1 MQLLSAIFKLIVLV
15 AIQLMIEQAPQLL
28 LGTPEITLNLSFI
41 FIINCGLLLFTSN
54 YRLFYILQ
62 YISLAIYAIVLVP
75 QLFFFNMFNFYAR
88 MNYIFLS
95 PGNFIIAFFYLV
107 IVAALIYV
115 IVYLQVRLM
124 KSMDRQIYVV
134 PIFAGILLL
143 AEWVAP
149 DIEILSARA
158 IPISNA
164 TTGKSK
170 TNSAEAESKEP
181 IVPWRKLIIN
191 YIGNNNIAQ
200 IQKDY
205 NKYAK
210 GKTSIT
216 PYQCNSSEDET
227 TASMAPSMQYLYDT
241 NAKKDFLV
249 LMESW
254 GELADPKEQ
263 EKLMRHIRN
272 LFKRQGSKLTQNY
285 TVEFGRTCFH
295 GNTSSA
301 EGREMLNMNDE
312 ESYRAFLERGVKPTH
327 NITEYKNQNGY
338 HTIAGFTAS
347 KQYGSNSS
355 NAEGFR
361 RALGFKSRFYYEE
374 LSKHYPDN
382 KENTYKAVFDE
393 NLIDSILNE
402 SKRYEKV
409 FAYALTI
416 NTHTPFR
423 FDVKNNIDGKYYYK
437 VKRELF
443 KSFKENQQAYD
454 QFYRIASIIDHT
466 FKRLAEGAATAS
478 APAPATTPDGAATT
492 PATPFDRILI
502 IGDHANPDFRTRG
515 LYNMKTVPFLI
526 IRRKNA
532 TGNNLVTMP

>member
-1 MQLLSAIFKLIVLV
+1 MQLLSAIFKLILLV
-15 AIQLMIEQAPQLL
+15 AIQLIIEQAPQLI
-28 LGTPEITLNLSFI
+28 LGHPEITINLSFI
-41 FIINCGLLLFTSN
+41 FIINCLLLLFTSQ
-54 YRLFYILQ
+54 YKWFYILQ
-62 YISLAIYAIVLVP
+62 FVSLAIYAIVLVP

-95 PGNFIIAFFYLV
+95 PGNFIIAF
-107 IVAALIYV
+107 
-115 IVYLQVRLM
+115 VYLLIAAAVISGIVWVQVKLL
-124 KSMDRQIYVV
+124 KSMRRQIYVV
-134 PIFAGILLL
+134 PLFAL
-143 AEWVAP
+143 ALIIAEFAAP
-149 DIEILSARA
+149 TAEFLSAAA
-158 IPISNA
+158 IPTKDNTPVNDQLI
-164 TTGKSK
+164 
-170 TNSAEAESKEP
+170 
-181 IVPWRKLIIN
+181 PWRKLYID
-191 YIGNNNIAQ
+191 YIGNNNIVQ

-205 NKYAK
+205 HKFSK

-216 PYQCNSSEDET
+216 PYQCNIIEDET
-227 TASMAPSMQYLYDT
+227 STTLSPTIQYLQDT
-241 NAKKDFLV
+241 NAKKDFLL

-254 GELADPKEQ
+254 GELAEPKEQ
-263 EKLMRHIRN
+263 EKLIKHIKT
-272 LFKRQGSKLTQNY
+272 LFKLQGPNLTNNY
-285 TVEFGRTCFH
+285 TLEFGRTCFH

-301 EGREMLNMNDE
+301 EGRELLNMNDE
-312 ESYRAFLERGVKPTH
+312 ESYRAFLERNVAPPH
-327 NITEYKNQNGY
+327 NITQFKNQNGY

-347 KQYGSNSS
+347 KQYGSNLS

-374 LSKHYPDN
+374 LSKHYKDN
-382 KENTYKAVFDE
+382 KENTYKSVFDE

-423 FDVKNNIDGKYYYK
+423 FDVTNNIDGKYYYK

-454 QFYRIASIIDHT
+454 QFYRIASIINHT
-466 FKRLAEGAATAS
+466 FKRVAEANQTGDASTTTAS
-478 APAPATTPDGAATT
+478 RNSTGIQAK
-492 PATPFDRILI
+492 PFDRILI

-526 IRRKNA
+526 IRRRN
-532 TGNNLVTMP
+532 

>member
-1 MQLLSAIFKLIVLV
+1 MQLLSAIVKLILLV
-15 AIQLMIEQAPQLL
+15 AIQIIIEQAPQLI
-28 LGTPEITLNLSFI
+28 LGNPEITINLSFI

-54 YRLFYILQ
+54 YRWFYILQ

-95 PGNFIIAFFYLV
+95 PGNFIIAF
-107 IVAALIYV
+107 
-115 IVYLQVRLM
+115 VYLLIATAVISGIVWVQVKLM
-124 KSMDRQIYVV
+124 KSMGRHIYVMPV
-134 PIFAGILLL
+134 FAGLLL
-143 AEWVAP
+143 LTSLILP
-149 DIEILSARA
+149 DITILSKHA
-158 IPISNA
+158 IHDKNIVNNSNEV
-164 TTGKSK
+164 S
-170 TNSAEAESKEP
+170 SQQDSW
-181 IVPWRKLIIN
+181 IYWRKLIIS
-191 YIGNNNIAQ
+191 YIGSNNIAQ

-205 NKYAK
+205 AKYSK

-216 PYQCNSSEDET
+216 PYQCNTTDDET
-227 TASMAPSMQYLYDT
+227 TASMAPTMQYLYDT

-254 GELADPKEQ
+254 GELAEPKEQ
-263 EKLMRHIRN
+263 EKLMRHIQD
-272 LFKRQGSKLTQNY
+272 LFKKHGPALTQQY
-285 TVEFGRTCFH
+285 SLEMGRTCFH

-423 FDVKNNIDGKYYYK
+423 LDVKNNIDGKYYYK
-437 VKRELF
+437 VKRDLF

-466 FKRLAEGAATAS
+466 FKRLAEGV
-478 APAPATTPDGAATT
+478 D
-492 PATPFDRILI
+492 FDRILI
-502 IGDHANPDFRTRG
+502 IGDHANPDIRTRG

-526 IRRKNA
+526 IHRKNG

>member
-1 MQLLSAIFKLIVLV
+1 MKLLSAIFKLILLV
-15 AIQLMIEQAPQLL
+15 AIQVMIEQAPQLI
-28 LGTPEITLNLSFI
+28 LGHPEVVVNLSFI
-41 FIINCGLLLFTSN
+41 FIINCVLLLFISN
-54 YRLFYILQ
+54 YRWFYILQ
-62 YISLAIYAIVLVP
+62 HISLAIYAIVLVP

-95 PGNFIIAFFYLV
+95 PGNFIIAF
-107 IVAALIYV
+107 
-115 IVYLQVRLM
+115 VYLLMVTAVITGIVWLQVKLM
-124 KSMDRQIYVV
+124 KSMGRQVYVV
-134 PIFAGILLL
+134 PVFAGLLL
-143 AEWVAP
+143 IAELFAP
-149 DIEILSARA
+149 DAEFLSARA
-158 IPISNA
+158 LHKN
-164 TTGKSK
+164 
-170 TNSAEAESKEP
+170 EFESS
-181 IVPWRKLIIN
+181 IPWRKLIIS

-210 GKTSIT
+210 GKKSIT
-216 PYQCNSSEDET
+216 PYACDMANDGL

-241 NAKKDFLV
+241 NANKDFLV

-254 GELADPKEQ
+254 GELAEPAEQ
-263 EKLMRHIRN
+263 AKLMNHIRN
-272 LFKRQGSKLTQNY
+272 LFNRHGSNLTRHY
-285 TVEFGRTCFH
+285 TLEMGRTCFH

-312 ESYRAFLERGVKPTH
+312 ESYRAFLEHGVKPTH
-327 NITEYKNQNGY
+327 NITEYKNQHGY
-338 HTIAGFTAS
+338 HTIAGFTAA

-361 RALGFKSRFYYEE
+361 RALGFKSRIYYEE
-374 LSKHYPDN
+374 LSKHYPVN

-393 NLIDSILNE
+393 NLIDSMLNE

-423 FDVKNNIDGKYYYK
+423 LDVNNNIDGRFYYK
-437 VKRELF
+437 IKGQLF

-466 FKRLAEGAATAS
+466 FKRLAEGTASQPATAS
-478 APAPATTPDGAATT
+478 ANDAATT
-492 PATPFDRILI
+492 SATPFDRILI

-515 LYNMKTVPFLI
+515 LYNMKTVPFLV
-526 IRRKNA
+526 IRRKK
-532 TGNNLVTMP
+532 

>member
-1 MQLLSAIFKLIVLV
+1 LQLLSAILKLIILV
-15 AIQLMIEQAPQLL
+15 AIQLIIEQAPQLI
-28 LGTPEITLNLSFI
+28 LGHPEITINLSFI
-41 FIINCGLLLFTSN
+41 FIINCLLLLVTSQ
-54 YRLFYILQ
+54 YKWFYILQ
-62 YISLAIYAIVLVP
+62 FISLAIYAIVLVP

-95 PGNFIIAFFYLV
+95 PGNFIIAFFYLLIAAAV
-107 IVAALIYV
+107 ISGIVWVQVKLI
-115 IVYLQVRLM
+115 
-124 KSMDRQIYVV
+124 KSMRRQIYVV
-134 PIFAGILLL
+134 PVFAL
-143 AEWVAP
+143 V
-149 DIEILSARA
+149 
-158 IPISNA
+158 
-164 TTGKSK
+164 
-170 TNSAEAESKEP
+170 
-181 IVPWRKLIIN
+181 LIIAEFLAPTAEFKSVKLYID

-205 NKYAK
+205 NKFSK
-210 GKTSIT
+210 GKTAIT
-216 PYQCNSSEDET
+216 PYQCNTTEDET
-227 TASMAPSMQYLYDT
+227 SASLSPTIQYLQDT
-241 NAKKDFLV
+241 NANKDFLL

-254 GELADPKEQ
+254 GELAEPKEQ
-263 EKLMRHIRN
+263 EKLINHIRT
-272 LFKRQGSKLTQNY
+272 LFKHHGPNLTKNY
-285 TVEFGRTCFH
+285 TLEFGRTCFH

-301 EGREMLNMNDE
+301 EGRELLNMNDE
-312 ESYRAFLERGVKPTH
+312 ESYRAFLERNVAPPH
-327 NITEYKNQNGY
+327 NITQYKNQNGY

-347 KQYGSNSS
+347 KQYGSNMS

-374 LSKHYPDN
+374 LSKHYKDN

-423 FDVKNNIDGKYYYK
+423 FDVTNNIDGKYYYK
-437 VKRELF
+437 IKRELF

-454 QFYRIASIIDHT
+454 QYYRIASIINHM
-466 FKRLAEGAATAS
+466 FKRVAEANQTGDDAASTAS
-478 APAPATTPDGAATT
+478 RNSTGTQAK
-492 PATPFDRILI
+492 PFDRILI

-526 IRRKNA
+526 IRRRN
-532 TGNNLVTMP
+532 

>member
-1 MQLLSAIFKLIVLV
+1 MQLLSAIFKLILLV
-15 AIQLMIEQAPQLL
+15 AIQLIIEQAPQLI
-28 LGTPEITLNLSFI
+28 LGHPDVVINLSFI

-54 YRLFYILQ
+54 YRWFYILQ

-95 PGNFIIAFFYLV
+95 PGNFIIAFVYLLM
-107 IVAALIYV
+107 VAAV
-115 IVYLQVRLM
+115 ISGIVWLQVKLM
-124 KSMDRQIYVV
+124 KSMGRQVYVV
-134 PIFAGILLL
+134 PVFAGLLL
-143 AEWVAP
+143 IAELFAP
-149 DIEILSARA
+149 TAEILSARA
-158 IPISNA
+158 IPISKA
-164 TTGKSK
+164 TTGK
-170 TNSAEAESKEP
+170 TANNTAEAEPKEP
-181 IVPWRKLIIN
+181 LVPWRKLIIS
-191 YIGNNNIAQ
+191 YIGNNNIEQ

-205 NKYAK
+205 AKFSK
-210 GKTSIT
+210 GKKSIT
-216 PYQCNSSEDET
+216 PYACDTANDEL
-227 TASMAPSMQYLYDT
+227 TASLAPSMQYLYDT

-254 GELADPKEQ
+254 GELAEPREQ
-263 EKLMRHIRN
+263 EKLMNHIRN
-272 LFKRQGSKLTQNY
+272 LFNRHGAALTNNY
-285 TVEFGRTCFH
+285 TLEMGRTCFH

-312 ESYRAFLERGVKPTH
+312 ESYRAFLEHGVKPTH
-327 NITEYKNQNGY
+327 NITEYKNQHGY

-374 LSKHYPDN
+374 LSQHYPDN

-423 FDVKNNIDGKYYYK
+423 FDVKNNIDGRFYYK
-437 VKRELF
+437 VKGQLF
-443 KSFKENQQAYD
+443 KSFQENQQAFD
-454 QFYRIASIIDHT
+454 QYYRIASIIDHT
-466 FKRLAEGAATAS
+466 FKRLAEAN
-478 APAPATTPDGAATT
+478 D
-492 PATPFDRILI
+492 FDRILI

-526 IRRKNA
+526 IRRKK
-532 TGNNLVTMP
+532 

>member
-1 MQLLSAIFKLIVLV
+1 MQLLSAIFKLILLV
-15 AIQLMIEQAPQLL
+15 AIQIIIEQAPQLI
-28 LGTPEITLNLSFI
+28 LGNPEITINLSFI
-41 FIINCGLLLFTSN
+41 FIINCGLLLFNSN
-54 YRLFYILQ
+54 YRWFYILQ

-95 PGNFIIAFFYLV
+95 PGNFIIAF
-107 IVAALIYV
+107 
-115 IVYLQVRLM
+115 VYLLMAAAVISGIVWVQVKLM
-124 KSMDRQIYVV
+124 KSMGRHVYVMPV
-134 PIFAGILLL
+134 FAGLLL
-143 AEWVAP
+143 IAKLVAP
-149 DIEILSARA
+149 PVTL
-158 IPISNA
+158 
-164 TTGKSK
+164 
-170 TNSAEAESKEP
+170 
-181 IVPWRKLIIN
+181 VPWRKLFIT
-191 YIGNNNIAQ
+191 YIGNNNIEQ

-205 NKYAK
+205 AKFSK

-216 PYQCNSSEDET
+216 PYQCNTTDDET
-227 TASMAPSMQYLYDT
+227 TASMAPTMQYLYDT

-263 EKLMRHIRN
+263 EKLMRHIQD
-272 LFKRQGSKLTQNY
+272 LFKKHGSALTQQY
-285 TVEFGRTCFH
+285 SLELGRTCFH

-327 NITEYKNQNGY
+327 NITDYKNQHGY

-374 LSKHYPDN
+374 LSQHYPDN

-423 FDVKNNIDGKYYYK
+423 FDVNNNIDGKYYYK

-466 FKRLAEGAATAS
+466 FKRLAEGATATAT
-478 APAPATTPDGAATT
+478 ATTSAAATT
-492 PATPFDRILI
+492 SAQAPTATPFDRILI

-526 IRRKNA
+526 IRRKNE

>member
-1 MQLLSAIFKLIVLV
+1 MQVLSAILKLILLV
-15 AIQLMIEQAPQLL
+15 VIQLVIEQAPQLI
-28 LGTPEITLNLSFI
+28 LGHPEITINLSFI
-41 FIINCGLLLFTSN
+41 FIINCLLLLFTSH
-54 YRLFYILQ
+54 YKWFYILQ
-62 YISLAIYAIVLVP
+62 FISLAIYAIVLVP

-95 PGNFIIAFFYLV
+95 PGNFIIAF
-107 IVAALIYV
+107 
-115 IVYLQVRLM
+115 VYLLIAAAVISGIVWLQVKLI
-124 KSMDRQIYVV
+124 KSMRRQIYVV
-134 PIFAGILLL
+134 PVFALMLIV
-143 AEWVAP
+143 AELVAP
-149 DIEILSARA
+149 TAEIRSARA
-158 IPISNA
+158 NPNA
-164 TTGKSK
+164 SETT
-170 TNSAEAESKEP
+170 
-181 IVPWRKLIIN
+181 VPWRKLYID
-191 YIGNNNIAQ
+191 YIGNNNIEQ

-205 NKYAK
+205 AKFSK

-216 PYQCNSSEDET
+216 PYQCNTLEDET
-227 TASMAPSMQYLYDT
+227 TTTLSPTIQYLQDT
-241 NAKKDFLV
+241 TADKDFLL

-254 GELADPKEQ
+254 GELAEPKEQ
-263 EKLMRHIRN
+263 EKLIKHIKT
-272 LFKRQGSKLTQNY
+272 LFESHGAGLTKY
-285 TVEFGRTCFH
+285 YSLEFGRTCFH

-301 EGREMLNMNDE
+301 EGRELLNMNDE
-312 ESYRAFLERGVKPTH
+312 ESYRAFLEQNVKPPH
-327 NITEYKNQNGY
+327 NITQFKNQHGY

-347 KQYGSNSS
+347 KQYGSNMS

-374 LSKHYPDN
+374 LSKHYKDN

-423 FDVKNNIDGKYYYK
+423 FDVTNNIDGKYYYK
-437 VKRELF
+437 IKRELF

-454 QFYRIASIIDHT
+454 QFYRIASIVNHT
-466 FKRLAEGAATAS
+466 FKRVAEGNN
-478 APAPATTPDGAATT
+478 
-492 PATPFDRILI
+492 FDRILI

-526 IRRKNA
+526 IRRRNGG
-532 TGNNLVTMP
+532 GNNLVTFP

>member
-1 MQLLSAIFKLIVLV
+1 MQLLSAIFKLILLI
-15 AIQLMIEQAPQLL
+15 AIQILIEQAPQLI
-28 LGTPEITLNLSFI
+28 LGNPEVVVNLSFI
-41 FIINCGLLLFTSN
+41 FIVNCGLLLFTSN
-54 YRLFYILQ
+54 YRWFYILQ
-62 YISLAIYAIVLVP
+62 YISLSIYAIVLVP

-95 PGNFIIAFFYLV
+95 PGNFIIAFVYLLM
-107 IVAALIYV
+107 VAAV
-115 IVYLQVRLM
+115 ITGIVWMQVKLM
-124 KSMDRQIYVV
+124 KSMGRQVYVV
-134 PIFAGILLL
+134 PVFAGLLL
-143 AEWVAP
+143 IVEFVAP
-149 DIEILSARA
+149 PAEFLSARA
-158 IPISNA
+158 IPISKASTN
-164 TTGKSK
+164 TKSNK
-170 TNSAEAESKEP
+170 SAEAESKEP
-181 IVPWRKLIIN
+181 FVSWRKLIVT
-191 YIGNNNIAQ
+191 YIGSNKIEL
-200 IQKDY
+200 IKKDY
-205 NKYAK
+205 TKYSK
-210 GKTSIT
+210 GKKSIT
-216 PYQCNSSEDET
+216 PYACITASDGL

-241 NAKKDFLV
+241 NAKKDFLL

-254 GELADPKEQ
+254 GELAEPAEQ
-263 EKLMRHIRN
+263 EKLMNHIRN
-272 LFKRQGSKLTQNY
+272 LFNRHGSNLTKHY
-285 TVEFGRTCFH
+285 TLEMGRTCFH

-312 ESYRAFLERGVKPTH
+312 ESYRAFLDHGVKPTH

-347 KQYGSNSS
+347 KQYGSNNS

-361 RALGFKSRFYYEE
+361 RALGFKSRIYYEE
-374 LSKHYPDN
+374 LSKHYPVN

-393 NLIDSILNE
+393 NLIDSMLNE

-423 FDVKNNIDGKYYYK
+423 LDVNNNIDGKLYYK

-466 FKRLAEGAATAS
+466 FKRLAEGTAS
-478 APAPATTPDGAATT
+478 ANDAATT
-492 PATPFDRILI
+492 SANDAATTSATPFDRILI

-515 LYNMKTVPFLI
+515 LYNMKTVPFLV
-526 IRRKNA
+526 IRRKK
-532 TGNNLVTMP
+532 

>member
-1 MQLLSAIFKLIVLV
+1 MQLLTAIFKLIVLV
-15 AIQLMIEQAPQLL
+15 AIQIIIEQAPQLI
-28 LGTPEITLNLSFI
+28 LGNPEITINLSFI

-54 YRLFYILQ
+54 YRWFYILQ

-95 PGNFIIAFFYLV
+95 PGNFIIAF
-107 IVAALIYV
+107 
-115 IVYLQVRLM
+115 VYLLIVTVVITGIVWLQVKLM
-124 KSMDRQIYVV
+124 KSMGRFVGVV
-134 PIFAGILLL
+134 PVFAGLLIICKF
-143 AEWVAP
+143 ATPA
-149 DIEILSARA
+149 ITILSKHA
-158 IPISNA
+158 IHDKNSINNSNEE
-164 TTGKSK
+164 TSQQD
-170 TNSAEAESKEP
+170 SW
-181 IVPWRKLIIN
+181 IYWRKLIIT
-191 YIGNNNIAQ
+191 YIGSNNIAQ

-205 NKYAK
+205 AKFSK

-216 PYQCNSSEDET
+216 PYACD
-227 TASMAPSMQYLYDT
+227 TATDGISASLAPSMQYLYDT
-241 NAKKDFLV
+241 NANKDFLL

-254 GELADPKEQ
+254 GELAEPREQ
-263 EKLMRHIRN
+263 EKLINHIKT
-272 LFKRQGSKLTQNY
+272 LFKQQGPKLTQNY

-312 ESYRAFLERGVKPTH
+312 ESYRAFLEHGVKPTH

-454 QFYRIASIIDHT
+454 QFYRIASIINHT
-466 FKRLAEGAATAS
+466 FKRLAEAN
-478 APAPATTPDGAATT
+478 D
-492 PATPFDRILI
+492 FDRILI

-526 IRRKNA
+526 IRRKIQG
-532 TGNNLVTMP
+532 GNNLVTMP

>member
-15 AIQLMIEQAPQLL
+15 AIQIIIEQAPQLI
-28 LGTPEITLNLSFI
+28 LGNPEITINLSFI

-54 YRLFYILQ
+54 YRWFYILQ

-95 PGNFIIAFFYLV
+95 PGNFIIAF
-107 IVAALIYV
+107 
-115 IVYLQVRLM
+115 VYLLIVTVVITGIVWLQVKLM
-124 KSMDRQIYVV
+124 KSMGRFVGVV
-134 PIFAGILLL
+134 PVFAGLLIICEF
-143 AEWVAP
+143 ATPA
-149 DIEILSARA
+149 ITILSKHA
-158 IPISNA
+158 IHDKNIVNNSNEE
-164 TTGKSK
+164 TSQQD
-170 TNSAEAESKEP
+170 SW
-181 IVPWRKLIIN
+181 IYWRKLIIT
-191 YIGNNNIAQ
+191 YIGSNNIAQ

-205 NKYAK
+205 AKFSK

-216 PYQCNSSEDET
+216 PYACD
-227 TASMAPSMQYLYDT
+227 TATDGISASLAPSMQYLYDT

-254 GELADPKEQ
+254 GELAEPREQ
-263 EKLMRHIRN
+263 EKLIHHIKT
-272 LFKRQGSKLTQNY
+272 LFKQQGPKLTQNY

-312 ESYRAFLERGVKPTH
+312 ESYRAFLEHGVKPTH

-402 SKRYEKV
+402 SQRYEKV

-454 QFYRIASIIDHT
+454 QFYRIASIINHT
-466 FKRLAEGAATAS
+466 FKRLAEAGPTGDGTAPTARRNSTPQPGAS
-478 APAPATTPDGAATT
+478 AA
-492 PATPFDRILI
+492 PFDRILI

-526 IRRKNA
+526 IRRKIQG
-532 TGNNLVTMP
+532 GNNLVTMP

>member
-1 MQLLSAIFKLIVLV
+1 MKLLSAILKLILLL
-15 AIQLMIEQAPQLL
+15 AIQILIEQAPQLI
-28 LGTPEITLNLSFI
+28 LGHPEVVVNLSFI
-41 FIINCGLLLFTSN
+41 FLINCGLLLFTSN
-54 YRLFYILQ
+54 YRWFYILQ

-95 PGNFIIAFFYLV
+95 PGNFIIAFVYLLM
-107 IVAALIYV
+107 VAALITG
-115 IVYLQVRLM
+115 IVWLQVKLM
-124 KSMDRQIYVV
+124 KSMGRQIYIV
-134 PIFAGILLL
+134 PVFAGLLL
-143 AEWVAP
+143 IAELVAP
-149 DIEILSARA
+149 PAEFLSARA
-158 IPISNA
+158 IPISKAN
-164 TTGKSK
+164 TGSRA
-170 TNSAEAESKEP
+170 TNSAEDETKEP
-181 IVPWRKLIIN
+181 LVPWRKLIID
-191 YIGNNNIAQ
+191 YIGNNNIEQ

-205 NKYAK
+205 AKFSK
-210 GKTSIT
+210 GKKSIT
-216 PYQCNSSEDET
+216 PYACDAANDEL

-241 NAKKDFLV
+241 NAKKDFLL

-254 GELADPKEQ
+254 GELGEPREQ
-263 EKLMRHIRN
+263 EKLMKHIRN
-272 LFKRQGSKLTQNY
+272 LFNRHGSALTNNY
-285 TVEFGRTCFH
+285 TLEMGRTCFH

-312 ESYRAFLERGVKPTH
+312 ESYRAFLEHGVKPTH
-327 NITEYKNQNGY
+327 NITEYKNQHGY
-338 HTIAGFTAS
+338 HTIAGFTAA

-423 FDVKNNIDGKYYYK
+423 LDVNNNIDGRFYYK
-437 VKRELF
+437 VKGQLF

-466 FKRLAEGAATAS
+466 FKRLAEGAANITAS
-478 APAPATTPDGAATT
+478 ATTAGQPATT
-492 PATPFDRILI
+492 ATPFDRVLI

-515 LYNMKTVPFLI
+515 LYNMKTVPFLV
-526 IRRKNA
+526 IRRKK
-532 TGNNLVTMP
+532 

>member
-1 MQLLSAIFKLIVLV
+1 MQLLSAIFKLIILI
-15 AIQLMIEQAPQLL
+15 AIQILIEQAPQLI
-28 LGTPEITLNLSFI
+28 LGHPEVVVNLSFI

-54 YRLFYILQ
+54 YRWFYILQ

-95 PGNFIIAFFYLV
+95 PGNFIIAFVYLL
-107 IVAALIYV
+107 IVAALITG
-115 IVYLQVRLM
+115 IVWLQVKLM
-124 KSMDRQIYVV
+124 KSMGRQVYVV
-134 PIFAGILLL
+134 PVFAGLLL
-143 AEWVAP
+143 IAEFVAP
-149 DIEILSARA
+149 PAEFLSARA
-158 IPISNA
+158 IPLSKSNTSSSA
-164 TTGKSK
+164 TKKSSDADAAS
-170 TNSAEAESKEP
+170 NEP
-181 IVPWRKLIIN
+181 FVPWRKLIIS

-200 IQKDY
+200 IKSDY
-205 NKYAK
+205 NKYTN
-210 GKTSIT
+210 GKKSIT
-216 PYQCNSSEDET
+216 PYACDAANDGL

-241 NAKKDFLV
+241 SAKKDFLV

-254 GELADPKEQ
+254 GELAEPQEQ
-263 EKLMRHIRN
+263 EKLMNHIRN
-272 LFKRQGSKLTQNY
+272 LFNRHGSNLTKHY
-285 TVEFGRTCFH
+285 TLEMGRTCFH

-312 ESYRAFLERGVKPTH
+312 ESYRAFLDHGVKPTH
-327 NITEYKNQNGY
+327 NITEYKNQHGY
-338 HTIAGFTAS
+338 HTIAGFTAA

-402 SKRYEKV
+402 SKRYDKV

-423 FDVKNNIDGKYYYK
+423 LDVNNNIDGRFYYK
-437 VKRELF
+437 VKGELF
-443 KSFKENQQAYD
+443 KSFKENQQAFD

-466 FKRLAEGAATAS
+466 FKRLAEGATTASKPTATA
-478 APAPATTPDGAATT
+478 AGP
-492 PATPFDRILI
+492 TPFDRILI

-515 LYNMKTVPFLI
+515 LYNMKTVPFLV
-526 IRRKNA
+526 IRRKK
-532 TGNNLVTMP
+532 

>member
-1 MQLLSAIFKLIVLV
+1 LQLLSAILKLILLV
-15 AIQLMIEQAPQLL
+15 AIQLIIEQAPQLI
-28 LGTPEITLNLSFI
+28 LGHPEVTINLSFI
-41 FIINCGLLLFTSN
+41 FIINCLLLLFTSQ
-54 YRLFYILQ
+54 YKWFYILQ
-62 YISLAIYAIVLVP
+62 FISLAIYAIVLVP

-95 PGNFIIAFFYLV
+95 PSNFIIAFIYLLIAAAAISG
-107 IVAALIYV
+107 IVWV
-115 IVYLQVRLM
+115 QVKLL
-124 KSMDRQIYVV
+124 KSMRRQIYVV
-134 PIFAGILLL
+134 PVFAMALII
-143 AEWVAP
+143 AEFVAP
-149 DIEILSARA
+149 TAEILSERA
-158 IPISNA
+158 IPLTAKQSA
-164 TTGKSK
+164 T
-170 TNSAEAESKEP
+170 ESTEQANDEP
-181 IVPWRKLIIN
+181 LIPWRKLYID

-205 NKYAK
+205 QKFSK

-216 PYQCNSSEDET
+216 PYQCNTTEDET
-227 TASMAPSMQYLYDT
+227 NTSLAPTIQYLQDT
-241 NAKKDFLV
+241 NAKKDFLL

-254 GELADPKEQ
+254 GELAEPKEQ
-263 EKLMRHIRN
+263 EKLINHIKT
-272 LFKRQGSKLTQNY
+272 LFKQQGPNLTNNY
-285 TVEFGRTCFH
+285 TLEFGRTCFH

-301 EGREMLNMNDE
+301 EGRELLNMNDE
-312 ESYRAFLERGVKPTH
+312 ESYRAFLERNVAPPH
-327 NITEYKNQNGY
+327 NITQFKNQNGY

-347 KQYGSNSS
+347 KQYGSNMS

-374 LSKHYPDN
+374 LSKHYKDN
-382 KENTYKAVFDE
+382 KENTYKAVYDE

-423 FDVKNNIDGKYYYK
+423 FDVTNNIDGKYYYK
-437 VKRELF
+437 IKRELF

-454 QFYRIASIIDHT
+454 QFYRIASIINHT
-466 FKRLAEGAATAS
+466 FKRVAEANQTGYAS
-478 APAPATTPDGAATT
+478 APTASRNSTGTQAK
-492 PATPFDRILI
+492 PFDRILI

-526 IRRKNA
+526 IRRRN
-532 TGNNLVTMP
+532 

>member
-1 MQLLSAIFKLIVLV
+1 MQLLSAILKLILLI
-15 AIQLMIEQAPQLL
+15 AIQLIIEQAPQLI
-28 LGTPEITLNLSFI
+28 LGHPEITINLSFI
-41 FIINCGLLLFTSN
+41 FIINCLLLLFTSH
-54 YRLFYILQ
+54 YKWFYILQ

-95 PGNFIIAFFYLV
+95 PGNFIIAF
-107 IVAALIYV
+107 
-115 IVYLQVRLM
+115 VYLLIAAAVISGIVWVQIKLI
-124 KSMDRQIYVV
+124 KSMRRQIYVV
-134 PIFAGILLL
+134 PVFAIALLIT
-143 AEWVAP
+143 EFVAP
-149 DIEILSARA
+149 TAEMLSARA
-158 IPISNA
+158 IPVSKSASGSSASVSA
-164 TTGKSK
+164 T
-170 TNSAEAESKEP
+170 EP
-181 IVPWRKLIIN
+181 IVPWRKLYID
-191 YIGNNNIAQ
+191 YIGNNNIEQ

-205 NKYAK
+205 SKFSK

-216 PYQCNSSEDET
+216 PYQCNTTEDET
-227 TASMAPSMQYLYDT
+227 ATSLAPTIQYLQDT
-241 NAKKDFLV
+241 NANKDFLL

-254 GELADPKEQ
+254 GELAEPKEQ
-263 EKLMRHIRN
+263 EKLINHIRN
-272 LFKRQGSKLTQNY
+272 LFESHGAGLTKY
-285 TVEFGRTCFH
+285 YSLEFGRTCFH

-301 EGREMLNMNDE
+301 EGRELLNMNDE
-312 ESYRAFLERGVKPTH
+312 ESYRAFLERNVAPPH
-327 NITEYKNQNGY
+327 NITQFKNQNGY

-347 KQYGSNSS
+347 KQYGSNMS

-374 LSKHYPDN
+374 LSKYYKDN

-423 FDVKNNIDGKYYYK
+423 FDVTNNIDGKYYYK
-437 VKRELF
+437 IKRELF

-454 QFYRIASIIDHT
+454 QFYRIASIINHT
-466 FKRLAEGAATAS
+466 FTRVAES
-478 APAPATTPDGAATT
+478 KD
-492 PATPFDRILI
+492 FDRILI

-526 IRRKNA
+526 IRRRKE
-532 TGNNLVTMP
+532 

>member
-1 MQLLSAIFKLIVLV
+1 MQLLSAILKLILLV
-15 AIQLMIEQAPQLL
+15 AIQLIIEQAPQLI
-28 LGTPEITLNLSFI
+28 LGHPEVTINLSFI
-41 FIINCGLLLFTSN
+41 FIINCLLLLFTSH
-54 YRLFYILQ
+54 YKWFYILQ
-62 YISLAIYAIVLVP
+62 FISLAIYAIVLVP

-95 PGNFIIAFFYLV
+95 PGNFIIAFFYLLIAAAAISG
-107 IVAALIYV
+107 IVWIQVKLI
-115 IVYLQVRLM
+115 
-124 KSMDRQIYVV
+124 KSMRRQIYVV
-134 PIFAGILLL
+134 PVFAL
-143 AEWVAP
+143 ALIIAEFAVP
-149 DIEILSARA
+149 TVEFLSAAA
-158 IPISNA
+158 IPTKDN
-164 TTGKSK
+164 TPV
-170 TNSAEAESKEP
+170 NNQL
-181 IVPWRKLIIN
+181 VPWRKLYID
-191 YIGNNNIAQ
+191 YIGNNNIEQ

-205 NKYAK
+205 NKFSK

-216 PYQCNSSEDET
+216 PYQCNTTDDET
-227 TASMAPSMQYLYDT
+227 TTTLAPTIQYLQDT
-241 NAKKDFLV
+241 NANKDFLL

-254 GELADPKEQ
+254 GELAEPKEQ
-263 EKLMRHIRN
+263 EKLINHIRN
-272 LFKRQGSKLTQNY
+272 LFESHGAGLTKY
-285 TVEFGRTCFH
+285 YSLDFGRTCFH

-301 EGREMLNMNDE
+301 EGRELLNMNDE
-312 ESYRAFLERGVKPTH
+312 ESYRAFLERNVAPPH
-327 NITEYKNQNGY
+327 NITQFKNQNGY

-347 KQYGSNSS
+347 KQYGSNMS

-374 LSKHYPDN
+374 LSKHYKDN

-423 FDVKNNIDGKYYYK
+423 FDVTNNIDGKYYYK
-437 VKRELF
+437 IKRELF

-454 QFYRIASIIDHT
+454 QYYRIASIINHT
-466 FKRLAEGAATAS
+466 FKRVAEANQIGDASTTTASRNSAQYLGAA
-478 APAPATTPDGAATT
+478 PQQKPK
-492 PATPFDRILI
+492 PFDRILI

-526 IRRKNA
+526 IRRRK
-532 TGNNLVTMP
+532 

>member
-1 MQLLSAIFKLIVLV
+1 MQHLSAIFKLIVLV
-15 AIQLMIEQAPQLL
+15 AIQIIIEQAPQLL
-28 LGTPEITLNLSFI
+28 LGNPEINVNLSFI
-41 FIINCGLLLFTSN
+41 FVLNCALLLITIN
-54 YRLFYILQ
+54 YRWFYILQ

-95 PGNFIIAFFYLV
+95 PGNFIIAFIYLV

-134 PIFAGILLL
+134 PIFAGLLLL
-143 AEWVAP
+143 AEWFAP
-149 DIEILSARA
+149 NAEILSARA
-158 IPISNA
+158 LHKTENSSTSSESYSNA
-164 TTGKSK
+164 
-170 TNSAEAESKEP
+170 AFL
-181 IVPWRKLIIN
+181 PWRKLIIN
-191 YIGNNNIAQ
+191 YIGNNNIEQ

-210 GKTSIT
+210 GKKSIT
-216 PYQCNSSEDET
+216 PYACDTANDGL
-227 TASMAPSMQYLYDT
+227 TASMAPSIQYLYDT

-254 GELADPKEQ
+254 GELAEPKEQ
-263 EKLMRHIRN
+263 EKLITHIKT
-272 LFKRQGSKLTQNY
+272 LFKQHGPKLTQNY

-312 ESYRAFLERGVKPTH
+312 ESYRAFLEHGVKPTH

-423 FDVKNNIDGKYYYK
+423 FDVKNNIDGRFYYR
-437 VKRELF
+437 VKGQLF
-443 KSFKENQQAYD
+443 KSFQENQQAFD
-454 QFYRIASIIDHT
+454 QFYRIASIINHT
-466 FKRLAEGAATAS
+466 FKRLAEAVPTGDGTAPTAA
-478 APAPATTPDGAATT
+478 
-492 PATPFDRILI
+492 PFDRILI

-515 LYNMKTVPFLI
+515 LYNMKTVPFLV
-526 IRRKNA
+526 IRRKK
-532 TGNNLVTMP
+532 

>member
-1 MQLLSAIFKLIVLV
+1 MQLLSAILKLILLV
-15 AIQLMIEQAPQLL
+15 AIQLMIEQAPQLI
-28 LGTPEITLNLSFI
+28 LGHPEITINLSFI

-54 YRLFYILQ
+54 FRWFYILQ
-62 YISLAIYAIVLVP
+62 FISLAIYAIVLVP

-95 PGNFIIAFFYLV
+95 PGNFLIAFVYLV
-107 IVAALIYV
+107 IAAAVISGIVWVQVKLI
-115 IVYLQVRLM
+115 
-124 KSMDRQIYVV
+124 KSMRRQIYVV
-134 PIFAGILLL
+134 PVFAIMLLI
-143 AEWVAP
+143 AEFVAP
-149 DIEILSARA
+149 TAEFLSASA
-158 IPISNA
+158 IPTKDN
-164 TTGKSK
+164 TTI
-170 TNSAEAESKEP
+170 NNQF
-181 IVPWRKLIIN
+181 IPWRKLYIT

-205 NKYAK
+205 AKFSK

-216 PYQCNSSEDET
+216 PYQCNTTEDET
-227 TASMAPSMQYLYDT
+227 TTTLSPTIQYLQDT
-241 NAKKDFLV
+241 TADKDFFL

-254 GELADPKEQ
+254 GELAEPKEQ
-263 EKLMRHIRN
+263 EKLINHIKT
-272 LFKRQGSKLTQNY
+272 LFKQQGPNLTNNY
-285 TVEFGRTCFH
+285 TLEFGRTCFH

-301 EGREMLNMNDE
+301 EGRELLNMNDE
-312 ESYRAFLERGVKPTH
+312 ESYRAFLERNVKPPH
-327 NITEYKNQNGY
+327 NITEFKNQNGY

-347 KQYGSNSS
+347 KQYGSNMS

-374 LSKHYPDN
+374 LSKHYKDN
-382 KENTYKAVFDE
+382 KENTYQAVFDE

-423 FDVKNNIDGKYYYK
+423 FDVKNNIDGKHYYK
-437 VKRELF
+437 IKRELF

-454 QFYRIASIIDHT
+454 QFYRIASIIKHT
-466 FKRLAEGAATAS
+466 FKRIAEANQTVDAEAFTASRNSAQHSGAA
-478 APAPATTPDGAATT
+478 PQQKPK
-492 PATPFDRILI
+492 PFDRILI

-515 LYNMKTVPFLI
+515 LYNMKTVPYLI
-526 IRRKNA
+526 IRRKK
-532 TGNNLVTMP
+532 

>member
-1 MQLLSAIFKLIVLV
+1 MQLLSAILKLIILV
-15 AIQLMIEQAPQLL
+15 AIQLIIEQAPQLI
-28 LGTPEITLNLSFI
+28 LGHPEITINLSFI
-41 FIINCGLLLFTSN
+41 FIINCLLLLVTSQ
-54 YRLFYILQ
+54 YKWFYILQ
-62 YISLAIYAIVLVP
+62 FISLAIYAIVLVP

-95 PGNFIIAFFYLV
+95 PGNFIIAFFYLLIAAAV
-107 IVAALIYV
+107 ISGIVWVQVKLI
-115 IVYLQVRLM
+115 
-124 KSMDRQIYVV
+124 KSMRRQIYVV
-134 PIFAGILLL
+134 PVFAL
-143 AEWVAP
+143 V
-149 DIEILSARA
+149 
-158 IPISNA
+158 
-164 TTGKSK
+164 
-170 TNSAEAESKEP
+170 
-181 IVPWRKLIIN
+181 LIIAEFLAPTAEFKSVKLYID

-205 NKYAK
+205 NKFSK
-210 GKTSIT
+210 GKTAIT
-216 PYQCNSSEDET
+216 PYQCNTTEDET
-227 TASMAPSMQYLYDT
+227 SASLSPTIQYLQDT
-241 NAKKDFLV
+241 NANKDFLL

-254 GELADPKEQ
+254 GELAEPKEQ
-263 EKLMRHIRN
+263 EKLINHIRT
-272 LFKRQGSKLTQNY
+272 LFKHHGPNLTKNY
-285 TVEFGRTCFH
+285 TLEFGRTCFH

-301 EGREMLNMNDE
+301 EGRELLNMNDE
-312 ESYRAFLERGVKPTH
+312 ESYRAFLERNVAPPH
-327 NITEYKNQNGY
+327 NITQYKNQNGY

-347 KQYGSNSS
+347 KQYGSNMS

-374 LSKHYPDN
+374 LSKHYKDN

-423 FDVKNNIDGKYYYK
+423 FDVTNNIDGKYYYK
-437 VKRELF
+437 IKRELF

-454 QFYRIASIIDHT
+454 QYYRIASIINHM
-466 FKRLAEGAATAS
+466 FKRVAEANQTGDDAASTAS
-478 APAPATTPDGAATT
+478 RNSTGTQAK
-492 PATPFDRILI
+492 PFDRILI

-526 IRRKNA
+526 IRRRN
-532 TGNNLVTMP
+532 

>member
-1 MQLLSAIFKLIVLV
+1 MQLLSAILKLIVLV
-15 AIQLMIEQAPQLL
+15 AIQLLIEQGPQLI
-28 LGTPEITLNLSFI
+28 LGNPEITINLSFI
-41 FIINCGLLLFTSN
+41 FIINCLLLLFTSN
-54 YRLFYILQ
+54 YRWFYILQ
-62 YISLAIYAIVLVP
+62 FFSLAIYAIVLVP

-95 PGNFIIAFFYLV
+95 PGNFIIAF
-107 IVAALIYV
+107 
-115 IVYLQVRLM
+115 VYLLIAAAAIAGVAWLQVKLI
-124 KSMDRQIYVV
+124 KSMRRQIYVV
-134 PIFAGILLL
+134 PLFAIALLI
-143 AEWVAP
+143 AEIAAP
-149 DIEILSARA
+149 TAEF
-158 IPISNA
+158 
-164 TTGKSK
+164 KS
-170 TNSAEAESKEP
+170 
-181 IVPWRKLIIN
+181 VKLYID

-205 NKYAK
+205 AKFSK

-216 PYQCNSSEDET
+216 PYQCNSTDDET
-227 TASMAPSMQYLYDT
+227 TTTLSPTIQYLQDT
-241 NAKKDFLV
+241 NANKDFLL

-254 GELADPKEQ
+254 GELAEPKEQ
-263 EKLMRHIRN
+263 EKLINHIKT
-272 LFKRQGSKLTQNY
+272 LFKQQGPNLTNNY
-285 TVEFGRTCFH
+285 TLEFGRTCFH

-301 EGREMLNMNDE
+301 EGRELLNMNDE
-312 ESYRAFLERGVKPTH
+312 ESYRAFLERNVAPPH
-327 NITEYKNQNGY
+327 NITQFKNQNGY

-347 KQYGSNSS
+347 KQYGSNMS

-374 LSKHYPDN
+374 LSKHYKDN
-382 KENTYKAVFDE
+382 KENTYQAVFDE

-423 FDVKNNIDGKYYYK
+423 FDVTNNIDGKYYYK
-437 VKRELF
+437 IKRNLF

-454 QFYRIASIIDHT
+454 QFYRIASIINHT
-466 FKRLAEGAATAS
+466 FKRVAEANQTGDAAAITAS
-478 APAPATTPDGAATT
+478 RNSAVTQAK
-492 PATPFDRILI
+492 PFDRILI

-526 IRRKNA
+526 IRRRK
-532 TGNNLVTMP
+532 

>member
-1 MQLLSAIFKLIVLV
+1 MQLLSAIFKLILLV
-15 AIQLMIEQAPQLL
+15 AIQIIIEQAPQLI
-28 LGTPEITLNLSFI
+28 LGHPEITINLSFI

-54 YRLFYILQ
+54 YRWFYILQ

-95 PGNFIIAFFYLV
+95 PGNFIIAF
-107 IVAALIYV
+107 
-115 IVYLQVRLM
+115 VYLLIATAVISGIVWVQVKLM
-124 KSMDRQIYVV
+124 KSMGRHIYVMPV
-134 PIFAGILLL
+134 FAGLLL
-143 AEWVAP
+143 IAKFVAP
-149 DIEILSARA
+149 TAEFLSARA
-158 IPISNA
+158 IPLSAKKSDAISNA
-164 TTGKSK
+164 ASK
-170 TNSAEAESKEP
+170 DTEPGEP
-181 IVPWRKLIIN
+181 IVPWRKLYID
-191 YIGNNNIAQ
+191 YIGNNNIEQ

-205 NKYAK
+205 NKYSK

-227 TASMAPSMQYLYDT
+227 TASMAPTMQYLYDT

-254 GELADPKEQ
+254 GELAEPKEQ
-263 EKLMRHIRN
+263 EKLIRHIRN
-272 LFKRQGSKLTQNY
+272 LFKRHGSTLSDHY
-285 TVEFGRTCFH
+285 SLEFGRTCFH

-327 NITEYKNQNGY
+327 NITAYKNQHGY

-374 LSKHYPDN
+374 LSQHYPDN

-423 FDVKNNIDGKYYYK
+423 FDVNNNIDGKYYYK

-466 FKRLAEGAATAS
+466 FKRLAEGAATTS
-478 APAPATTPDGAATT
+478 APAPTASGKTA
-492 PATPFDRILI
+492 ATPFDRILI
-502 IGDHANPDFRTRG
+502 IGDHANPDIRTRG

-526 IRRKNA
+526 IRRKNSG
-532 TGNNLVTMP
+532 GNNLVTMP

>member
-1 MQLLSAIFKLIVLV
+1 MQVLSAIFKLILLL
-15 AIQLMIEQAPQLL
+15 AIQILIEQAPQLI
-28 LGTPEITLNLSFI
+28 LGHPEVVVNLSFI

-54 YRLFYILQ
+54 YRWFYILQ

-95 PGNFIIAFFYLV
+95 PGNFIIAFVYLLM
-107 IVAALIYV
+107 VAALITG
-115 IVYLQVRLM
+115 IVWLQVKLM
-124 KSMDRQIYVV
+124 KSMGRQVYVV
-134 PIFAGILLL
+134 PVFAGLLL
-143 AEWVAP
+143 IAEFVAP
-149 DIEILSARA
+149 PAEFLSAR
-158 IPISNA
+158 
-164 TTGKSK
+164 
-170 TNSAEAESKEP
+170 
-181 IVPWRKLIIN
+181 VWRKLIIS

-210 GKTSIT
+210 GKKSIT
-216 PYQCNSSEDET
+216 PYACDTASDGL

-254 GELADPKEQ
+254 GELAEPREQ
-263 EKLMRHIRN
+263 EKLMNHIRN
-272 LFKRQGSKLTQNY
+272 LFNRHGAALTSNY
-285 TVEFGRTCFH
+285 TLEMGRTCFH

-312 ESYRAFLERGVKPTH
+312 ESYRAFLEHGVKPTH
-327 NITEYKNQNGY
+327 NITEYKNQHGY
-338 HTIAGFTAS
+338 HTIAGFTAA

-393 NLIDSILNE
+393 NMIDSILNE

-423 FDVKNNIDGKYYYK
+423 LDVNNNIDGRFYYK
-437 VKRELF
+437 VKGQLF
-443 KSFKENQQAYD
+443 KSFKENQQAFD

-466 FKRLAEGAATAS
+466 FKRLAESTPS
-478 APAPATTPDGAATT
+478 QPATVSANATT
-492 PATPFDRILI
+492 AATPFDRILI

-526 IRRKNA
+526 IRRKK
-532 TGNNLVTMP
+532 

>member
-1 MQLLSAIFKLIVLV
+1 MQLLSAIFKLILLV
-15 AIQLMIEQAPQLL
+15 AIQFIIEQAPQLI
-28 LGTPEITLNLSFI
+28 LGNPEITINLSFI

-54 YRLFYILQ
+54 YRWFYILQ

-95 PGNFIIAFFYLV
+95 PGNFIIAFFYLLIAAAV
-107 IVAALIYV
+107 IWG
-115 IVYLQVRLM
+115 IVWVQVKLM
-124 KSMDRQIYVV
+124 KSMRRQIYVV
-134 PIFAGILLL
+134 PVFAGLLL
-143 AEWVAP
+143 IAKLVAP
-149 DIEILSARA
+149 PAEFLSARA

-170 TNSAEAESKEP
+170 PNSAEAESKEP
-181 IVPWRKLIIN
+181 LVPWRKLFIT
-191 YIGNNNIAQ
+191 YIGNNNIEQ

-205 NKYAK
+205 AKFSK

-216 PYQCNSSEDET
+216 PYQCNTTDDET
-227 TASMAPSMQYLYDT
+227 TASMAPTMQYLYDT
-241 NAKKDFLV
+241 NTKKDFLV

-254 GELADPKEQ
+254 GELAEPKEQ
-263 EKLMRHIRN
+263 EKLLRHIQD
-272 LFKRQGSKLTQNY
+272 LFKKHGPALTQQY
-285 TVEFGRTCFH
+285 SLEMGRTCFH

-312 ESYRAFLERGVKPTH
+312 ESYRAFLEQGVKPTH

-338 HTIAGFTAS
+338 HTIAGFTAA

-374 LSKHYPDN
+374 LSKHYPVN

-423 FDVKNNIDGKYYYK
+423 LDVNNNIDGKFYYK

-466 FKRLAEGAATAS
+466 FKRLAEGATTAS
-478 APAPATTPDGAATT
+478 ANAAAKTT
-492 PATPFDRILI
+492 ATPFDRILF

-515 LYNMKTVPFLI
+515 LYNMKTVPFLV
-526 IRRKNA
+526 IRRKK
-532 TGNNLVTMP
+532 

>member
-1 MQLLSAIFKLIVLV
+1 MQLLSAILKLILLV
-15 AIQLMIEQAPQLL
+15 VIQLIIEQAPQLI
-28 LGTPEITLNLSFI
+28 LGHPEVTINLSFI
-41 FIINCGLLLFTSN
+41 FIINCLLLFFTSH
-54 YRLFYILQ
+54 YKWFYILQ
-62 YISLAIYAIVLVP
+62 FISLAIYAIVLVP

-95 PGNFIIAFFYLV
+95 PGNFIIAFIYLLIAAAAISG
-107 IVAALIYV
+107 IVWVQVKLI
-115 IVYLQVRLM
+115 
-124 KSMDRQIYVV
+124 KSMRRQIYVV
-134 PIFAGILLL
+134 PVFAL
-143 AEWVAP
+143 ALIIAEFAAP
-149 DIEILSARA
+149 TAEF
-158 IPISNA
+158 
-164 TTGKSK
+164 KS
-170 TNSAEAESKEP
+170 
-181 IVPWRKLIIN
+181 RKLYIS

-205 NKYAK
+205 AKFSK
-210 GKTSIT
+210 GKTAIT
-216 PYQCNSSEDET
+216 PYQCNTKEDET
-227 TASMAPSMQYLYDT
+227 SASLSPTIQYLQDT
-241 NAKKDFLV
+241 NANKDFLL

-254 GELADPKEQ
+254 GELAEPKEQ
-263 EKLMRHIRN
+263 EKLSNHIRT
-272 LFKRQGSKLTQNY
+272 LFKQHGPNLTKNY
-285 TVEFGRTCFH
+285 SLEFGRTCFH

-301 EGREMLNMNDE
+301 EGRELLNMNDE
-312 ESYRAFLERGVKPTH
+312 ESYRAFLERNVAPPH
-327 NITEYKNQNGY
+327 NITQYKNQHGY

-347 KQYGSNSS
+347 KQYGSNMS

-374 LSKHYPDN
+374 LSKHYKDN

-423 FDVKNNIDGKYYYK
+423 FDVTNNIDGKYYYK
-437 VKRELF
+437 IKRDLF

-454 QFYRIASIIDHT
+454 QFYRIASIINHT
-466 FKRLAEGAATAS
+466 FKRVAEANQTGDDSTTTAS
-478 APAPATTPDGAATT
+478 RNSVVTQAK
-492 PATPFDRILI
+492 PFDRILI

-526 IRRKNA
+526 IRRRK
-532 TGNNLVTMP
+532 